1 MRRIVILLILQIIAT
16 DFCFGQLPHTF
27 TQYTSEDG
35 LSQNTIMSILQDDK
49 GVMWFATWDGLYKF
63 DGYTFNNYKAHPGD
77 SIGLS
82 NNRLD
87 NIKEDRYGYIWV
99 QSYNHQVY
107 RFNPRLERFQAIPYD
122 NYLSLDMYVLPCG
135 DVWIITVQN
144 ELIHISTHPETHE
157 MKATDFFKSHQI
169 SYSEPIKSIFQ
180 DSRENQWIL
189 TENGLYR
196 LTRNGHEEKL
206 SSYFVAPPEKDK
218 QPFYDALEN
227 NHTIYFTSKQ
237 GCVYEYNPDTGQFV
251 RQEFPTGSS
260 IKTIRQLK
268 KDKLFI
274 GTASDGFF
282 VYEQSSGNHR
292 HYNTRNYPSLKDN
305 QIKAVYIDTNGE
317 AWIRLNTKG
326 VTHFNPENEQ
336 FDHFILQDKY
346 GKDIVDSRPEMYI
359 YEDVNGSLWV
369 HPSGGGLAW
378 YDRKNNRIRPFY
390 NPALQSGW
398 SADNK
403 VTNVFTDKQGN
414 LWLGSY
420 GNGLE
425 KISFNTNH
433 FHLLT
438 AAPDDTEFP
447 GSNVRA
453 VYQDRNGYIWTGN
466 KDKVIRVYD
475 SQWRYVGNLT
485 SSGTIS
491 PYSTDKLGIG
501 YSIIQDH
508 EGTIWIGTKGN
519 GLFAAR
525 PQGKPLTYHLVQY
538 SADANDVYCLSGNE
552 IYSLHEDRQ
561 QRIWIATFEGG
572 INYLERGTDKEA
584 DRFIN
589 YRNRLKNYPIS
600 QCYRTRFITSDTKGN
615 IWIGSATGLLMCK
628 GNFKEPEEIEFQR
641 YCRISGNANSL
652 SNNDVHNIYFTRKG
666 EMYVATF
673 GGGLNKLLSL
683 EGAEARFQAYT
694 MKNGLPSDVL
704 LSIEEDP
711 HGNLWCA
718 TEKELCKFIPST
730 DKIINYPSRA
740 FPLRISFNEG
750 AALRT
755 ASDYLMFNTVKG
767 VLYFFPDS
775 IHTSTYVPPIIFTRL
790 QQAEKTVTPEEG
802 GILTTHIDDT
812 NLLTLPHD
820 KNGFSIQFAALDMKY
835 PGNISYSYK
844 LEGFENNWNNIGNQR
859 TATYT
864 NLPKGHYTLKVRSTN
879 SDGIWVENTRTLD
892 INILPSFW
900 ETPWAYS
907 LYVLFILLVIFT
919 ATYILF
925 TIFRLKHKVS
935 VEQEISDIK
944 LRFFTNISHELRTP
958 LTLIAGPVEQVLQ
971 HGKLNDEEREQLV
984 LVERNTN
991 RMLRLVNQI
1000 LDFRKIQ
1007 NKKMKMQV
1015 QRVDIVPFVRKV
1027 MENFEAVAE
1036 EHRIDFLFQ
1045 TEKEHLYLWVDAD
1058 KLEKIVF
1065 NLLSNAFKYTPN
1077 GKMITMFIREDEKMV
1092 SIGVQDQGIGIAENK
1107 KKSLFVRFENLVD
1120 KNLFNQAS
1128 TGIGLSLVK
1137 ELVEMHKATI
1147 SVDSHLGEGSCF
1159 KVDFLKGKEHYDKE
1173 AEFILE
1179 DADAPARMG
1188 QVVDI
1193 ANSSIQSETLVSDDS
1208 EKIDDVYGEEFAKEE
1223 NSKELMLLV
1232 EDNQELREFLRS
1244 IFSPMYR
1251 VVEAADGKEGASKAL
1266 KYLPDI
1272 IISDVMMPEKDGIE
1286 MTRELRADMT
1296 TSHIPIILL
1305 TAKTTIESKLEG
1317 LEYGADD
1324 YITKPFSATYLQAR
1338 VENLLMQRKKLQSF
1352 YRDSLMH
1359 INISTG
1365 QEEVPVAT
1373 DMPSAEEDV
1382 SETPPTTL
1390 EMSPNDRKFMDKL
1403 VELME
1408 QNMDNGELVVD
1419 DLVREL
1425 AVSRSVFFKKL
1436 KTLTG
1441 LAPIEFIKEMRI
1453 KRATQLIETG
1463 EFNMTQISYMV
1474 GINDPRYFSK
1484 CFKAQV
1490 GMTPT
1495 EYRDRVGR

>member
-1 MRRIVILLILQIIAT
+1 MRRIGIFLILCVIAT
-16 DFCFGQLPHTF
+16 GFCFGQLPHTF

-35 LSQNTIMSILQDDK
+35 LSQNTIMSILQDNK

-180 DSRENQWIL
+180 DSRKNQWIL

-196 LTRNGHEEKL
+196 LSRNGNEEKL

-237 GCVYEYNPDTGQFV
+237 GCVYEYNPNNGQFV

-305 QIKAVYIDTNGE
+305 QIKAAYIDTNGE

-466 KDKVIRVYD
+466 KDKIIRVYD
-475 SQWRYVGNLT
+475 SQWHYVGNLT
-485 SSGTIS
+485 SAGTIS
-491 PYSTDKLGIG
+491 PYSTDRLGIG

-519 GLFAAR
+519 GLFAAK

-538 SADANDVYCLSGNE
+538 SADANDVYSLSGNE

-584 DRFIN
+584 VRFIN

-683 EGAEARFQAYT
+683 EGTEARFQAYT
-694 MKNGLPSDVL
+694 MRDGLPSDVL

-755 ASDYLMFNTVKG
+755 ESDYLLFNTVKG

-1007 NKKMKMQV
+1007 NKKMKMRV
-1015 QRVDIVPFVRKV
+1015 QQIDLIPFIRHI
-1027 MENFEAVAE
+1027 MESFNSLAD
-1036 EHRIDFLFQ
+1036 EHQIDFSMD
-1045 TEKEHLYLWVDAD
+1045 TEVASLKIWADSD
-1058 KLEKIVF
+1058 KLEKILF
-1065 NLLSNAFKYTPN
+1065 NLLSNAFKYTPQ
-1077 GKMITMFIREDEKMV
+1077 GKQIKVMVQEEEKDV
-1092 SIGVQDQGIGIAENK
+1092 ILAVEDQGIGIAENK
-1107 KKSLFVRFENLVD
+1107 QKSLFVRFENLVD

-1137 ELVEMHKATI
+1137 ELIDMHHGSI
-1147 SVDSHLGEGSCF
+1147 SIRSKLGEGSCF
-1159 KVDFLKGKEHYDKE
+1159 SIRLQKGKEHFDE
-1173 AEFILE
+1173 TVEFILS
-1179 DADAPARMG
+1179 DY
-1188 QVVDI
+1188 V
-1193 ANSSIQSETLVSDDS
+1193 VSDTSPVCTGNQFSSLTGNEEENLNS
-1208 EKIDDVYGEEFAKEE
+1208 EKETI
-1223 NSKELMLLV
+1223 LIV
-1232 EDNQELREFLRS
+1232 EDNQELRFFIRT
-1244 IFSPMYR
+1244 IFAQYFN
-1251 VVEAADGKEGASKAL
+1251 VIEAENGNTGLEKSKL
-1266 KYLPDI
+1266 YMPDI

-1286 MTRELRADMT
+1286 MVRELREEMT
-1296 TSHIPIILL
+1296 TSHIPIVML
-1305 TAKTTIESKLEG
+1305 TAKSTIESKIEG
-1317 LEYGADD
+1317 MKLGADD
-1324 YITKPFSATYLQAR
+1324 YITKPFSAAYLKAR
-1338 VENLLMQRKKLQSF
+1338 IFNLLEQRKKLQAL
-1352 YRDSLMH
+1352 YCASLLPA
-1359 INISTG
+1359 STEQPLAG
-1365 QEEVPVAT
+1365 KKET
-1373 DMPSAEEDV
+1373 
-1382 SETPPTTL
+1382 TPPAL
-1390 EMSPNDRKFMDKL
+1390 SPNDQKFMDK
-1403 VELME
+1403 VME
-1408 QNMDNGELVVD
+1408 TIEKHLDNG
-1419 DLVREL
+1419 DLTVEDI
-1425 AVSRSVFFKKL
+1425 AGEVNMSRSVFFKKL

-1441 LAPIEFIKEMRI
+1441 LSPVEFLREIRM
-1453 KRATQLIETG
+1453 KRAAQLIET
-1463 EFNMTQISYMV
+1463 EEYNMAQIAYMV
-1474 GINDPRYFSK
+1474 GLNDSHYFSK
-1484 CFKAQV
+1484 CFKQQY

-1495 EYRDRVGR
+1495 EYKESRKQNN

>member
-1 MRRIVILLILQIIAT
+1 MRRIGIFLILCVIAT
-16 DFCFGQLPHTF
+16 GFCFGQLPHTF

-196 LTRNGHEEKL
+196 LTRNGNEEKL

-538 SADANDVYCLSGNE
+538 SADANDVYSLSGNE

-718 TEKELCKFIPST
+718 QRNHF
-730 DKIINYPSRA
+730 
-740 FPLRISFNEG
+740 
-750 AALRT
+750 
-755 ASDYLMFNTVKG
+755 
-767 VLYFFPDS
+767 
-775 IHTSTYVPPIIFTRL
+775 
-790 QQAEKTVTPEEG
+790 
-802 GILTTHIDDT
+802 
-812 NLLTLPHD
+812 LL
-820 KNGFSIQFAALDMKY
+820 
-835 PGNISYSYK
+835 
-844 LEGFENNWNNIGNQR
+844 
-859 TATYT
+859 
-864 NLPKGHYTLKVRSTN
+864 
-879 SDGIWVENTRTLD
+879 
-892 INILPSFW
+892 
-900 ETPWAYS
+900 
-907 LYVLFILLVIFT
+907 
-919 ATYILF
+919 
-925 TIFRLKHKVS
+925 
-935 VEQEISDIK
+935 
-944 LRFFTNISHELRTP
+944 
-958 LTLIAGPVEQVLQ
+958 
-971 HGKLNDEEREQLV
+971 
-984 LVERNTN
+984 
-991 RMLRLVNQI
+991 
-1000 LDFRKIQ
+1000 
-1007 NKKMKMQV
+1007 
-1015 QRVDIVPFVRKV
+1015 
-1027 MENFEAVAE
+1027 
-1036 EHRIDFLFQ
+1036 
-1045 TEKEHLYLWVDAD
+1045 
-1058 KLEKIVF
+1058 
-1065 NLLSNAFKYTPN
+1065 
-1077 GKMITMFIREDEKMV
+1077 
-1092 SIGVQDQGIGIAENK
+1092 
-1107 KKSLFVRFENLVD
+1107 
-1120 KNLFNQAS
+1120 
-1128 TGIGLSLVK
+1128 
-1137 ELVEMHKATI
+1137 
-1147 SVDSHLGEGSCF
+1147 
-1159 KVDFLKGKEHYDKE
+1159 
-1173 AEFILE
+1173 
-1179 DADAPARMG
+1179 
-1188 QVVDI
+1188 
-1193 ANSSIQSETLVSDDS
+1193 
-1208 EKIDDVYGEEFAKEE
+1208 
-1223 NSKELMLLV
+1223 
-1232 EDNQELREFLRS
+1232 
-1244 IFSPMYR
+1244 
-1251 VVEAADGKEGASKAL
+1251 
-1266 KYLPDI
+1266 
-1272 IISDVMMPEKDGIE
+1272 
-1286 MTRELRADMT
+1286 
-1296 TSHIPIILL
+1296 
-1305 TAKTTIESKLEG
+1305 
-1317 LEYGADD
+1317 
-1324 YITKPFSATYLQAR
+1324 
-1338 VENLLMQRKKLQSF
+1338 
-1352 YRDSLMH
+1352 
-1359 INISTG
+1359 
-1365 QEEVPVAT
+1365 
-1373 DMPSAEEDV
+1373 
-1382 SETPPTTL
+1382 
-1390 EMSPNDRKFMDKL
+1390 
-1403 VELME
+1403 
-1408 QNMDNGELVVD
+1408 
-1419 DLVREL
+1419 
-1425 AVSRSVFFKKL
+1425 
-1436 KTLTG
+1436 
-1441 LAPIEFIKEMRI
+1441 
-1453 KRATQLIETG
+1453 
-1463 EFNMTQISYMV
+1463 
-1474 GINDPRYFSK
+1474 
-1484 CFKAQV
+1484 
-1490 GMTPT
+1490 
-1495 EYRDRVGR
+1495 

>member
-1 MRRIVILLILQIIAT
+1 MRRIGIFLILCVIST
-16 DFCFGQLPHTF
+16 GFCFGQLPHTF

-107 RFNPRLERFQAIPYD
+107 RFNPQLERFQAIPYD

-157 MKATDFFKSHQI
+157 MKAIDFFKSHQI

-196 LTRNGHEEKL
+196 LSRNGNEEKL

-305 QIKAVYIDTNGE
+305 QIKAAYIDTNGE

-466 KDKVIRVYD
+466 KDKIIRVYD
-475 SQWRYVGNLT
+475 SQWHYVGNLT
-485 SSGTIS
+485 SAGTIS
-491 PYSTDKLGIG
+491 PYSTDRLGIG

-519 GLFAAR
+519 GLFAAK

-538 SADANDVYCLSGNE
+538 SADANDVYSLSGNE

-584 DRFIN
+584 VRFIN

-755 ASDYLMFNTVKG
+755 ESDYLLFNTVKG

-1007 NKKMKMQV
+1007 NKKMKMRV
-1015 QRVDIVPFVRKV
+1015 QQIDLIPFIRHI
-1027 MENFEAVAE
+1027 MESFNSLAD
-1036 EHRIDFLFQ
+1036 EHQIDFSMD
-1045 TEKEHLYLWVDAD
+1045 TEVASLKIWADSD
-1058 KLEKIVF
+1058 KLEKILF
-1065 NLLSNAFKYTPN
+1065 NLLSNAFKYTPQ
-1077 GKMITMFIREDEKMV
+1077 GKQIKVMVQEEEKDV
-1092 SIGVQDQGIGIAENK
+1092 ILAVEDQGIGIAENK
-1107 KKSLFVRFENLVD
+1107 QKSLFVRFENLVD

-1137 ELVEMHKATI
+1137 ELIDMHHGSI
-1147 SVDSHLGEGSCF
+1147 SIRSKLGEGSCF
-1159 KVDFLKGKEHYDKE
+1159 SIRLQKGKEHFDE
-1173 AEFILE
+1173 TVEFILS
-1179 DADAPARMG
+1179 DY
-1188 QVVDI
+1188 V
-1193 ANSSIQSETLVSDDS
+1193 VSDTSPAYTGNQFSSLTGNEEENLNS
-1208 EKIDDVYGEEFAKEE
+1208 EKETI
-1223 NSKELMLLV
+1223 LIV
-1232 EDNQELREFLRS
+1232 EDNQELRFFIRT
-1244 IFSPMYR
+1244 IFAQYFN
-1251 VVEAADGKEGASKAL
+1251 VIEAENGNTGLEKSKL
-1266 KYLPDI
+1266 YMPDI

-1286 MTRELRADMT
+1286 MVRELREEMT
-1296 TSHIPIILL
+1296 TSHIPIVML
-1305 TAKTTIESKLEG
+1305 TAKSTIESKIEG
-1317 LEYGADD
+1317 MKLGADD
-1324 YITKPFSATYLQAR
+1324 YITKPFSAAYLKAR
-1338 VENLLMQRKKLQSF
+1338 IFNLLEQRKKLQAL
-1352 YRDSLMH
+1352 YCASLLPA
-1359 INISTG
+1359 STEQPLAG
-1365 QEEVPVAT
+1365 KK
-1373 DMPSAEEDV
+1373 
-1382 SETPPTTL
+1382 ETTTPAL
-1390 EMSPNDRKFMDKL
+1390 SPNDQRFMDK
-1403 VELME
+1403 VME
-1408 QNMDNGELVVD
+1408 TIEKHLDNG
-1419 DLVREL
+1419 DLTVEDI
-1425 AVSRSVFFKKL
+1425 AGEVNMSRSVFFKKL

-1441 LAPIEFIKEMRI
+1441 LSPVEFLKEIRM
-1453 KRATQLIETG
+1453 KRAAQLIET
-1463 EFNMTQISYMV
+1463 EEYNMAQIAYMV
-1474 GINDPRYFSK
+1474 GLNDSHYFSK
-1484 CFKAQV
+1484 CFKQQY

-1495 EYRDRVGR
+1495 EYKESRKQNN

>member
-1 MRRIVILLILQIIAT
+1 MRRIGIFLILCVIAT
-16 DFCFGQLPHTF
+16 GFCFGQLPHTF

-196 LTRNGHEEKL
+196 LTRNGNEEKL

-538 SADANDVYCLSGNE
+538 SADANDVYSLSGNE

-730 DKIINYPSRA
+730 DKIINSPSRA

-1007 NKKMKMQV
+1007 NKKMKMRV
-1015 QRVDIVPFVRKV
+1015 QQIDLIPFIRHI
-1027 MENFEAVAE
+1027 MESFNSLAD
-1036 EHRIDFLFQ
+1036 EHQIDFSMDTKVSSL
-1045 TEKEHLYLWVDAD
+1045 KIWADSD
-1058 KLEKIVF
+1058 KLEKILF
-1065 NLLSNAFKYTPN
+1065 NLLSNAFKYTPQ
-1077 GKMITMFIREDEKMV
+1077 GKQIKVVVQEEEKDV
-1092 SIGVQDQGIGIAENK
+1092 ILAVEDQGIGIAENK
-1107 KKSLFVRFENLVD
+1107 QKSLFVRFENLVD

-1137 ELVEMHKATI
+1137 ELIDMHHGSI
-1147 SVDSHLGEGSCF
+1147 SIRSKLGEGSCF
-1159 KVDFLKGKEHYDKE
+1159 SIRLQKGKEHFDE
-1173 AEFILE
+1173 TVEFILS
-1179 DADAPARMG
+1179 DY
-1188 QVVDI
+1188 V
-1193 ANSSIQSETLVSDDS
+1193 VSDTSPAYTGNQFSSLTGNEEENLNS
-1208 EKIDDVYGEEFAKEE
+1208 EKETI
-1223 NSKELMLLV
+1223 LIV
-1232 EDNQELREFLRS
+1232 EDNQELRFFIRT
-1244 IFSPMYR
+1244 IFAQYFN
-1251 VVEAADGKEGASKAL
+1251 VIEAENGNIGLEKSKL
-1266 KYLPDI
+1266 YMPDI

-1286 MTRELRADMT
+1286 MVRELREEMT
-1296 TSHIPIILL
+1296 TSHIPIVML
-1305 TAKTTIESKLEG
+1305 TAKSTIESKIEG
-1317 LEYGADD
+1317 MKLGADD
-1324 YITKPFSATYLQAR
+1324 YITKPFSAAYLKAR
-1338 VENLLMQRKKLQSF
+1338 IFNLLEQRKKLQAL
-1352 YRDSLMH
+1352 YCASLLPA
-1359 INISTG
+1359 STEQPLAG
-1365 QEEVPVAT
+1365 KK
-1373 DMPSAEEDV
+1373 
-1382 SETPPTTL
+1382 ETTTPAL
-1390 EMSPNDRKFMDKL
+1390 SPNDRKFMDK
-1403 VELME
+1403 VME
-1408 QNMDNGELVVD
+1408 TIEKHLDNG
-1419 DLVREL
+1419 DLTVEDI
-1425 AVSRSVFFKKL
+1425 AGEVNMSRSVFFKKL

-1441 LAPIEFIKEMRI
+1441 LSPVEFLKEIRM
-1453 KRATQLIETG
+1453 KRAAQLIET
-1463 EFNMTQISYMV
+1463 EEYNMAQIAYMV
-1474 GINDPRYFSK
+1474 GLNDSHYFSK
-1484 CFKAQV
+1484 CFKQQY

-1495 EYRDRVGR
+1495 EYKESRKQN

>member
-1 MRRIVILLILQIIAT
+1 M
-16 DFCFGQLPHTF
+16 
-27 TQYTSEDG
+27 
-35 LSQNTIMSILQDDK
+35 
-49 GVMWFATWDGLYKF
+49 
-63 DGYTFNNYKAHPGD
+63 
-77 SIGLS
+77 
-82 NNRLD
+82 
-87 NIKEDRYGYIWV
+87 
-99 QSYNHQVY
+99 
-107 RFNPRLERFQAIPYD
+107 
-122 NYLSLDMYVLPCG
+122 
-135 DVWIITVQN
+135 
-144 ELIHISTHPETHE
+144 
-157 MKATDFFKSHQI
+157 
-169 SYSEPIKSIFQ
+169 
-180 DSRENQWIL
+180 
-189 TENGLYR
+189 
-196 LTRNGHEEKL
+196 
-206 SSYFVAPPEKDK
+206 
-218 QPFYDALEN
+218 
-227 NHTIYFTSKQ
+227 
-237 GCVYEYNPDTGQFV
+237 
-251 RQEFPTGSS
+251 
-260 IKTIRQLK
+260 
-268 KDKLFI
+268 
-274 GTASDGFF
+274 
-282 VYEQSSGNHR
+282 
-292 HYNTRNYPSLKDN
+292 
-305 QIKAVYIDTNGE
+305 
-317 AWIRLNTKG
+317 
-326 VTHFNPENEQ
+326 
-336 FDHFILQDKY
+336 
-346 GKDIVDSRPEMYI
+346 
-359 YEDVNGSLWV
+359 
-369 HPSGGGLAW
+369 
-378 YDRKNNRIRPFY
+378 
-390 NPALQSGW
+390 
-398 SADNK
+398 
-403 VTNVFTDKQGN
+403 
-414 LWLGSY
+414 
-420 GNGLE
+420 
-425 KISFNTNH
+425 
-433 FHLLT
+433 
-438 AAPDDTEFP
+438 
-447 GSNVRA
+447 
-453 VYQDRNGYIWTGN
+453 
-466 KDKVIRVYD
+466 
-475 SQWRYVGNLT
+475 
-485 SSGTIS
+485 
-491 PYSTDKLGIG
+491 
-501 YSIIQDH
+501 
-508 EGTIWIGTKGN
+508 
-519 GLFAAR
+519 
-525 PQGKPLTYHLVQY
+525 
-538 SADANDVYCLSGNE
+538 
-552 IYSLHEDRQ
+552 
-561 QRIWIATFEGG
+561 
-572 INYLERGTDKEA
+572 
-584 DRFIN
+584 
-589 YRNRLKNYPIS
+589 
-600 QCYRTRFITSDTKGN
+600 
-615 IWIGSATGLLMCK
+615 
-628 GNFKEPEEIEFQR
+628 
-641 YCRISGNANSL
+641 
-652 SNNDVHNIYFTRKG
+652 
-666 EMYVATF
+666 
-673 GGGLNKLLSL
+673 
-683 EGAEARFQAYT
+683 
-694 MKNGLPSDVL
+694 
-704 LSIEEDP
+704 
-711 HGNLWCA
+711 
-718 TEKELCKFIPST
+718 
-730 DKIINYPSRA
+730 
-740 FPLRISFNEG
+740 
-750 AALRT
+750 
-755 ASDYLMFNTVKG
+755 
-767 VLYFFPDS
+767 
-775 IHTSTYVPPIIFTRL
+775 
-790 QQAEKTVTPEEG
+790 
-802 GILTTHIDDT
+802 
-812 NLLTLPHD
+812 
-820 KNGFSIQFAALDMKY
+820 
-835 PGNISYSYK
+835 
-844 LEGFENNWNNIGNQR
+844 
-859 TATYT
+859 
-864 NLPKGHYTLKVRSTN
+864 
-879 SDGIWVENTRTLD
+879 
-892 INILPSFW
+892 
-900 ETPWAYS
+900 
-907 LYVLFILLVIFT
+907 
-919 ATYILF
+919 
-925 TIFRLKHKVS
+925 
-935 VEQEISDIK
+935 
-944 LRFFTNISHELRTP
+944 RTP
-958 LTLIAGPVEQVLQ
+958 LTLIAGPVEQVLKND
-971 HGKLNDEEREQLV
+971 KLPADAREQLV
-984 LVERNTN
+984 VVERNTN

-1027 MENFEAVAE
+1027 MDNFEAVAE

-1077 GKMITMFIREDEKMV
+1077 GKMITMFIREDEKTV

-1193 ANSSIQSETLVSDDS
+1193 ANSSIQSETLVSDDSEKIDDVYGEEFAKEENSKELMLLVEDNQELREFLRSIFSPMYRVVEAADGKEGASKALKYLPDIIISDVMMPETLVSDDS

-1403 VELME
+1403 VGLME

>member
-1 MRRIVILLILQIIAT
+1 MRRIRIFLILCVIAT
-16 DFCFGQLPHTF
+16 CFCFGQLPHTF

-35 LSQNTIMSILQDDK
+35 LSLTTIMSILQDGK

-63 DGYTFNNYKAHPGD
+63 DGYTFSNYKAHPGD

-144 ELIHISTHPETHE
+144 ELIHIFTHPETHE

-196 LTRNGHEEKL
+196 LTRNGNEEKL

-227 NHTIYFTSKQ
+227 DHAIYFTSKQ
-237 GCVYEYNPDTGQFV
+237 GCVYEYNPDNGQFV
-251 RQEFPTGSS
+251 RQEFPTDSS

-274 GTASDGFF
+274 GTADDGFF
-282 VYEQSSGNHR
+282 VHELSSGNHR

-305 QIKAVYIDTNGE
+305 QIKAAYIDANGE

-485 SSGTIS
+485 SAGTIS

-525 PQGKPLTYHLVQY
+525 PQGKPLSYHLVQY
-538 SADANDVYCLSGNE
+538 SADANDVYSLSGNE

-584 DRFIN
+584 VRFIN

-812 NLLTLPHD
+812 NLLTLPHN

-900 ETPWAYS
+900 ETPWAYF

-1007 NKKMKMQV
+1007 NKKMKMRV
-1015 QRVDIVPFVRKV
+1015 QQIDLIPFIRHI
-1027 MENFEAVAE
+1027 MESFNSLAD
-1036 EHRIDFLFQ
+1036 EHQIDFSIATQVSSL
-1045 TEKEHLYLWVDAD
+1045 KIWADSD
-1058 KLEKIVF
+1058 KLEKILF
-1065 NLLSNAFKYTPN
+1065 NLLSNAFKYTPQ
-1077 GKMITMFIREDEKMV
+1077 GKQIKVMVQEEEKDV
-1092 SIGVQDQGIGIAENK
+1092 ILAVEDQGIGIAENK
-1107 KKSLFVRFENLVD
+1107 QKSLFVRFENLVD
-1120 KNLFNQAS
+1120 KNLFNQSS

-1137 ELVEMHKATI
+1137 ELIDMHHGSI
-1147 SVDSHLGEGSCF
+1147 SIRSKLGEGSCF
-1159 KVDFLKGKEHYDKE
+1159 SIRLQKGKEHFDE
-1173 AEFILE
+1173 TVEFILS
-1179 DADAPARMG
+1179 DY
-1188 QVVDI
+1188 V
-1193 ANSSIQSETLVSDDS
+1193 VSDTSPAYTGNQFSSLTGNEEENLNS
-1208 EKIDDVYGEEFAKEE
+1208 EKETI
-1223 NSKELMLLV
+1223 LIV
-1232 EDNQELREFLRS
+1232 EDNQELRFFIRT
-1244 IFSPMYR
+1244 IFAQYFN
-1251 VVEAADGKEGASKAL
+1251 VIEAENGNIGLEKSKS
-1266 KYLPDI
+1266 YMPDI

-1286 MTRELRADMT
+1286 MVRELREEMT
-1296 TSHIPIILL
+1296 TSHIPIVML
-1305 TAKTTIESKLEG
+1305 TAKSTIESKIEG
-1317 LEYGADD
+1317 MKLGADD
-1324 YITKPFSATYLQAR
+1324 YITKPFSAAYLKAR
-1338 VENLLMQRKKLQSF
+1338 IFNLLEQRKKLQAL
-1352 YRDSLMH
+1352 YCASLLPA
-1359 INISTG
+1359 STEQSLAG
-1365 QEEVPVAT
+1365 KK
-1373 DMPSAEEDV
+1373 
-1382 SETPPTTL
+1382 ETTTPTL
-1390 EMSPNDRKFMDKL
+1390 SPNDRKFMDK
-1403 VELME
+1403 VME
-1408 QNMDNGELVVD
+1408 TIEKHLDNG
-1419 DLVREL
+1419 DLTVEDI
-1425 AVSRSVFFKKL
+1425 AGEVNMSRSVFFKKL

-1441 LAPIEFIKEMRI
+1441 LSPVEFLREIRM
-1453 KRATQLIETG
+1453 KRAAQLIET
-1463 EFNMTQISYMV
+1463 EEYNMAQIAYMV
-1474 GINDPRYFSK
+1474 GLNDSHYFSK
-1484 CFKAQV
+1484 CFKQQY

-1495 EYRDRVGR
+1495 EYKESRKQNT